1 MTASWCPRQ
10 GMGVPFVEVRS
21 VALVIHLKKDQQI
34 VLNGAVIENTS
45 GRTISLSVKNEAK
58 VLRSSDILA
67 PEDAATPASRAY
79 YALQCVYLF
88 PERAHHYLP
97 IFNALVES
105 YADAAPSARPI
116 VAEIRDAV
124 AASKTYA
131 ALKLA
136 QRLIIHE
143 GKVLSDAE
151 QKLGQELCRTTG
163 AGQPAGDGGVGPD
176 QVGAEAEG
184 QQELC

>member
-1 MTASWCPRQ
+1 M
-10 GMGVPFVEVRS
+10 
-21 VALVIHLKKDQQI
+21 ALVIHLKKDQQI

-45 GRTISLSVKNEAK
+45 GRSISLSVKNEAK

-105 YADAAPSARPI
+105 YAEAAPSARPI

-124 AASKTYA
+124 AAAKTYA

-136 QRLIIHE
+136 QRLITHE

-151 QKLGQELCRTTG
+151 QKLGQELRRPAF
-163 AGQPAGDGGVGPD
+163 AGQPAGDGSVGADPA
-176 QVGAEAEG
+176 GAEAEG
-184 QQELC
+184 QQGAE